1 MNTSKPY
8 LAKILTPILLFV
20 SVQAHAD
27 NPSRELASR
36 ALALR
41 QSALDGD
48 QQFSDVTSRMPG
60 SGIVDS
66 EVLSRLWSLSFP
78 NMIVKLGRHRS
89 EAPVSLYY
97 DPLLDIA
104 VLAFWECD
112 DGCHVKA
119 VRALPGEWLG
129 PGIQDPPVLPS
140 WMSEEAALS
149 ALVRT
154 TGERLDAF
162 AGMHPGDAM
171 AGGLNDA
178 TFAEAAAGMRAVLPR
193 LLWNANQR
201 VQWSGSYQW
210 LSPLLEEVEQALHSG
225 SSDRIAGI
233 APETD
238 PDTVEALAEL
248 PEQYIDELALDM
260 MVRSQSHRL
269 LAASSA
275 ADGDVYVMILCEVDG
290 TSCRAERF
298 MLISLVD

>member
-1 MNTSKPY
+1 MMSVAGSQPCVFKM
-8 LAKILTPILLFV
+8 LTVVAVLL
-20 SVQAHAD
+20 SVQAHAG
-27 NPSRELASR
+27 NPSRELASH

-104 VLAFWECD
+104 VLAFWER
-112 DGCHVKA
+112 DGNGYGVKA

-162 AGMHPGDAM
+162 AGMHLPGCI
-171 AGGLNDA
+171 
-178 TFAEAAAGMRAVLPR
+178 LP
-193 LLWNANQR
+193 
-201 VQWSGSYQW
+201 
-210 LSPLLEEVEQALHSG
+210 
-225 SSDRIAGI
+225 
-233 APETD
+233 
-238 PDTVEALAEL
+238 
-248 PEQYIDELALDM
+248 
-260 MVRSQSHRL
+260 VRSR
-269 LAASSA
+269 
-275 ADGDVYVMILCEVDG
+275 GE
-290 TSCRAERF
+290 
-298 MLISLVD
+298 